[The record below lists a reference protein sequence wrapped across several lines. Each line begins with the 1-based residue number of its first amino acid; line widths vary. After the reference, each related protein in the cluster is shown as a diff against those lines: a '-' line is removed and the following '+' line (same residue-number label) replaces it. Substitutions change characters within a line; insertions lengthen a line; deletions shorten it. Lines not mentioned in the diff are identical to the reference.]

1 MLSLRNEWRDSA
13 DSVENLAALHALRL
27 NPMKKPREK
36 NSPGLLLFTRCALIG
51 CGGAVSS
58 ARTNKST

>member
-27 NPMKKPREK
+27 SPMKKPRGEK
-36 NSPGLLLFTRCALIG
+36 FTRASSVHALRLDRVRGGRFIG
-51 CGGAVSS
+51 AY
-58 ARTNKST
+58 